1 MNLLKIHNRQPSYFL
16 NSHTAPLSPPRFL
29 SLPCFRPTPSL
40 PPFPSLSLHKYKFPI
55 SRVSGT
61 KPSRW
66 TNEEKEEEFEDLAPN
81 SVVYQKTL
89 RLVECSMFAAVAG
102 LAYFL
107 SNSLAIENYFGCFF
121 SLPIVLS
128 SMRWGV
134 AAGRKTMV
142 ATTMLL
148 FVLSGPVKASTY
160 LVSIA
165 LLLALFICLQ
175 SFAWFSWSHHGFFM
189 AVNDSSSSNGF
200 DDLLFLCASCNKAAS
215 CLPLGNCQAKHHT
228 STLDRNNPL
237 DLLNTPKL
245 VGSELGSF
253 DLLVHICSVRAMGA
267 MGYVLISSF
276 LIRENILALITLNVH
291 ASITYM
297 FTAIGVNTI
306 PSMDL
311 IYALFGT
318 LTWDEGFTN
327 HAKMAGEGNIILVLN
342 CQMSVQEDPNPFLFS
357 NQISVWYLSDANIFT
372 HYGFEDLHKPPR
384 LDTHHSAKTE
394 VNSSTSNF

>member
-160 LVSIA
+160 L
-165 LLLALFICLQ
+165 LLHGLVGLTMGSLWRLGANWGLSICLCT
-175 SFAWFSWSHHGFFM
+175 F
-189 AVNDSSSSNGF
+189 
-200 DDLLFLCASCNKAAS
+200 
-215 CLPLGNCQAKHHT
+215 
-228 STLDRNNPL
+228 
-237 DLLNTPKL
+237 
-245 VGSELGSF
+245 
-253 DLLVHICSVRAMGA
+253 VRAMGA

-318 LTWDEGFTN
+318 LLLLNSGFFVFLL
-327 HAKMAGEGNIILVLN
+327 HILYAV
-342 CQMSVQEDPNPFLFS
+342 FLS
-357 NQISVWYLSDANIFT
+357 RLGMKASLT
-372 HYGFEDLHKPPR
+372 MPR
-384 LDTHHSAKTE
+384 WLEKAI
-394 VNSSTSNF
+394 